1 MAAPLLLLLVGFE
14 RFLVSQAFACKP
26 CFSSSLSEIKT
37 NTTAAAGFAVLQD
50 ISCLRHRDPSSKA
63 FRKIPQCQTAIGT
76 PVYITITANVT
87 DENYLHSSD
96 LLMLSSCLFYASEM
110 SEKGFKVVFGNVSG
124 IVAVCVNFTSYVQHV
139 KEFTQR
145 SLVVDHVRLL
155 HFMTPETMRWATVLA
170 CLFAILLAI

>member
-1 MAAPLLLLLVGFE
+1 MAASFLLLLVGFE
-14 RFLVSQAFACKP
+14 RFMVSKAFACKP
-26 CFSSSLSEIKT
+26 CFSSSLSDIMV
-37 NTTAAAGFAVLQD
+37 NTTSAASSVVLQD
-50 ISCLRHRDPSSKA
+50 ISCLRHSNPSSPA
-63 FRKIPQCQTAIGT
+63 LRKVSQCRTAIGT
-76 PVYITITANVT
+76 PVYITVTANVA

-110 SEKGFKVVFGNVSG
+110 SEKGFKVIFGNVSG

>member
-1 MAAPLLLLLVGFE
+1 MAASIFLLLVGFE

-26 CFSSSLSEIKT
+26 CFSSSLSDIKT
-37 NTTAAAGFAVLQD
+37 NTTAASGFITLQD
-50 ISCLRHRDPSSKA
+50 VSCLRHGNTSSPT
-63 FRKIPQCQTAIGT
+63 FRKIPQCRTAVGT

-139 KEFTQR
+139 RELTQR

-155 HFMTPETMRWATVLA
+155 HFMTPETIRWATVLA

>member
-1 MAAPLLLLLVGFE
+1 MVASFLLLLVGFE

-26 CFSSSLSEIKT
+26 CFSSSLSDIKT
-37 NTTAAAGFAVLQD
+37 NTTAAAGFITLQD
-50 ISCLRHRDPSSKA
+50 VSCLRHGDASSPT
-63 FRKIPQCQTAIGT
+63 FRKIPQCRAAIGT

-124 IVAVCVNFTSYVQHV
+124 VVAVCVNFTSYVQHV
-139 KEFTQR
+139 REFTQR
-145 SLVVDHVRLL
+145 SLAVDHVRLL

>member
-1 MAAPLLLLLVGFE
+1 MAASILLLLVGFE

-26 CFSSSLSEIKT
+26 CFSSSLSDIKT
-37 NTTAAAGFAVLQD
+37 NTTAAAGFITLQD
-50 ISCLRHRDPSSKA
+50 VSCLRHGVTSSPA
-63 FRKIPQCQTAIGT
+63 LRKIPQCRTAIGT

-139 KEFTQR
+139 MEFTQR

>member
-1 MAAPLLLLLVGFE
+1 MAASFLFLLVGFE
-14 RFLVSQAFACKP
+14 RFMVSQAFACKP
-26 CFSSSLSEIKT
+26 CFSASLSDIKA
-37 NTTAAAGFAVLQD
+37 NTTSAASSVVLQD
-50 ISCLRHRDPSSKA
+50 ISCLRHSNPSSTA
-63 FRKIPQCQTAIGT
+63 FRKIPQCRTAVGT
-76 PVYITITANVT
+76 PVYISITANVT

-110 SEKGFKVVFGNVSG
+110 SEKGFKVIFGNVSG
-124 IVAVCVNFTSYVQHV
+124 IVAVCVNFTSYAQHV